1 MSLSL
6 TSLAQQ
12 ALLMLGVYDPGE
24 IPSSSELNDLLLAAN
39 NMLDNYSLER
49 VNIPVIVTV
58 SANLTNGTPTVTFG
72 PAGTFG
78 TRYLRLD
85 TANILVPS
93 AAVSGT
99 YTTEPCKIVSEKE
112 FSMQSD
118 KAAASQVPQIL
129 YYDFQFPTATA
140 NLWPTPF
147 FTGTA
152 IKLEVGGWQALANFP
167 DLTTVVVTPQ
177 GLDRMLVQN
186 FACEIF
192 PQYPAAQM
200 PPRLE
205 QDAAE
210 AKAAFRAMNA
220 SNFGQPDVPPPSS
233 PLSAIP
239 AQAAQ

>member
-24 IPSSSELNDLLLAAN
+24 IPSTSELNDLLLVAN

-49 VNIPVIVTV
+49 VNIPVIVTT
-58 SANLTNGTPTVTFG
+58 SANLVSGTATVLFG
-72 PAGTFG
+72 SGAFA
-78 TRYLRLD
+78 TRFVRLD

-99 YTTEPCKIVSEKE
+99 FTTEPCRIVSQKE
-112 FSMQSD
+112 FTQESD

-129 YYDFQFPTATA
+129 YYDYQFPVATG

-152 IKLEVGGWQALANFP
+152 IKLEVGGWQSLAEFP

-192 PQYPAAQM
+192 PQYPSAQM

-220 SNFGQPDVPPPSS
+220 SNFGQPDAPPPSS

-239 AQAAQ
+239 AQVAQ

>member
-24 IPSSSELNDLLLAAN
+24 GPSTSELNDLLLVAN
-39 NMLDNYSLER
+39 NLLDNYSLER

-58 SANLTNGTPTVTFG
+58 SAVLVSGTPTVLFG
-72 PAGTFG
+72 SGAFG
-78 TRYLRLD
+78 TRFLRLD
-85 TANILVPS
+85 TAT
-93 AAVSGT
+93 VSGT
-99 YTTEPCKIVSEKE
+99 FTTEPVKIVSQKE
-112 FSMQSD
+112 FTMQAD

-129 YYDFQFPTATA
+129 YYDFQFPVATA
-140 NLWPTPF
+140 NLWPTPS

-152 IKLEVGGWQALANFP
+152 IKLEVGGWQALAEFT
-167 DLTTVVVTPQ
+167 DLTTIVVTPP

-192 PQYPAAQM
+192 PQYPSATM

-220 SNFGQPDVPPPSS
+220 SNFAQPDVPPPSS

-239 AQAAQ
+239 ASTAQ